1 MVKDYFILLFIATP
15 IRRSSTNML
24 FRRHVT
30 RIDNEGLIR
39 PFTFDEF
46 ELVVK
51 QMHPDKAP
59 GSNGLNPAIYQFFW
73 PVMGKEIFNACS
85 SWMDKKRA
93 PC

>member
-1 MVKDYFILLFIATP
+1 MVKDYFIQLFIATP

-30 RIDNEGLIR
+30 RSNNEGLIR

-46 ELVVK
+46 ELALK

-59 GSNGLNPAIYQFFW
+59 RPDGLNP
-73 PVMGKEIFNACS
+73 S
-85 SWMDKKRA
+85 
-93 PC
+93 